1 MENALADISE
11 PNKQIVQRVVEII
24 KKEILLLAEQYPI
37 IKDFSSLP
45 GINIIPAINL
55 LLLLQ
60 IENAKSIAAWMSP
73 PLKSS
78 TTQRLTIYAWN
89 SPSFFQAREGFAY
102 SSIYT
107 AEAANTFPERAKLVV
122 ARAMLAHIFEQW
134 KERLGT
140 LEPENIPPDR
150 PFPDRSLYGWPA
162 VEGQRRR

>member
-1 MENALADISE
+1 MSIPAHIAVSLQNLLTAQQALENVLADISE
-11 PNKQIVQRVVEII
+11 PNKQTVQRVVEII

-60 IENAKSIAAWMSP
+60 IEKAKSPSSLWKYCGVASP

-89 SPSFFQAREGFAY
+89 SPSFFQE
-102 SSIYT
+102 
-107 AEAANTFPERAKLVV
+107 KDL
-122 ARAMLAHIFEQW
+122 HILLFM
-134 KERLGT
+134 
-140 LEPENIPPDR
+140 
-150 PFPDRSLYGWPA
+150 
-162 VEGQRRR
+162 

>member
-1 MENALADISE
+1 MSIPAHIAVSLQNLLTAQQALENVLADISE
-11 PNKQIVQRVVEII
+11 PNKQTVQRVVEII

-60 IENAKSIAAWMSP
+60 IEKAKSPSSLWKYCGVASP

-89 SPSFFQAREGFAY
+89 SPSFFQE
-102 SSIYT
+102 T
-107 AEAANTFPERAKLVV
+107 DL
-122 ARAMLAHIFEQW
+122 HILLF
-134 KERLGT
+134 
-140 LEPENIPPDR
+140 I
-150 PFPDRSLYGWPA
+150 
-162 VEGQRRR
+162 